1 MSIQLAI
8 RQPTLA
14 DRLTPNV
21 DARWRDAALVIG
33 ASLLVALSAKISVML
48 PFSPVPV
55 TGQTFAVLLVGAVLG
70 WRRGSA
76 ALALYLAQGAAGL
89 PVFAQS
95 PSSIAT
101 LLGPT
106 GGYLLAF
113 PLAAAL
119 TGFLAE
125 RGWDRRFGTML
136 LVMLAGNAVIY
147 ALGLIWL
154 SVFVPRA
161 LLLETGLL
169 PFLAGDVAK
178 AILATLLLPTIW
190 RWVGRR

>member
-106 GGYLLAF
+106 GGA
-113 PLAAAL
+113 PS
-119 TGFLAE
+119 
-125 RGWDRRFGTML
+125 
-136 LVMLAGNAVIY
+136 AVP
-147 ALGLIWL
+147 A
-154 SVFVPRA
+154 PRA
-161 LLLETGLL
+161 PPGVRSR
-169 PFLAGDVAK
+169 G
-178 AILATLLLPTIW
+178 
-190 RWVGRR
+190 RGGRR